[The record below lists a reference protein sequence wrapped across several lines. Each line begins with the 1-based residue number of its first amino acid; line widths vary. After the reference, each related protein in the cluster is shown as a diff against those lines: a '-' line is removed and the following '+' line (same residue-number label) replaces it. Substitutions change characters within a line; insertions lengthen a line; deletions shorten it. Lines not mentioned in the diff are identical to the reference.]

1 MSPALWW
8 TGLTVPA
15 GLVSVWLGIRTVRS
29 LIRTMRASVVASAPL
44 RERQILPL
52 PGAGS
57 YDLYMEGKR
66 LSRDFGGLD
75 FALSDRSGATI
86 PVRRL
91 LLRTQVSSLSR
102 VRLALRSFDVDAE
115 GDVVLTT
122 SGIRPARR
130 IRRIG
135 SWSHARSAPP
145 WSRTCWRCSSCR
157 PPRSGRWWGR
167 SCWRCSR
174 AARRLRRNY
183 EQSASEQS
191 PA

>member
-29 LIRTMRASVVASAPL
+29 LIRTTRASVVASAPL

-57 YDLYMEGKR
+57 YDLYVEGKR

-86 PVRRL
+86 PMRRL

-102 VRLALRSFDVDAE
+102 VRLALRSFDVGAA
-115 GDVVLTT
+115 GDVALTT
-122 SGIRPARR
+122 SGIRPAQDPENR
-130 IRRIG
+130 IVI
-135 SWSHARSAPP
+135 ARP
-145 WSRTCWRCSSCR
+145 
-157 PPRSGRWWGR
+157 
-167 SCWRCSR
+167 SR
-174 AARRLRRNY
+174 AALVAHLLALVGLSIAAIGSLVGTILLALF
-183 EQSASEQS
+183 EGGSA
-191 PA
+191 PAP